1 MSKRYGVRLLLLC
14 ALSLAASSAAFASDD
29 KHGERKCDEDFV
41 MCNGSCPG
49 EDCQCEDEDCDDN
62 DNGGNDKEFCEEFH
76 GAAFGLCNAFCNAQ
90 QCHLFPKHSCDVLRQ
105 NFERQTGLSTFPCEG
120 EGTPTVTP
128 TDTPL
133 PLTPT
138 TTPPL
143 TATGSATA
151 TATRAVTG
159 TATDT
164 ATIATATATATD
176 TAAAP
181 SATATS
187 EPFQTS
193 TATATDTPEVPVATA
208 TSTQLATPTGT
219 AAGVIASQCT
229 CDCDGNGRVSI
240 DDLLRSV
247 LVVLGGLPQSDC
259 EALADHGA
267 LRIQD
272 LIRGV
277 RNALD
282 GCS

>member
-1 MSKRYGVRLLLLC
+1 MSKLYGVRLLLLC
-14 ALSLAASSAAFASDD
+14 ALSLASSSAAFASDGD
-29 KHGERKCDEDFV
+29 KHGGRKCDDDSV
-41 MCNGSCPG
+41 MRSESCRG
-49 EDCQCEDEDCDDN
+49 EDCREHKDCDDN
-62 DNGGNDKEFCEEFH
+62 DEDGNNKEFCEEFH

-120 EGTPTVTP
+120 EGTPTLTP

-133 PLTPT
+133 PLTLT
-138 TTPPL
+138 TTPTL
-143 TATGSATA
+143 TAAGTA
-151 TATRAVTG
+151 TA
-159 TATDT
+159 T
-164 ATIATATATATD
+164 ATIATATATGTATSATVTATATD

-187 EPFQTS
+187 EPFQTG

-219 AAGVIASQCT
+219 AAAVIGAQCA

-247 LVVLGGLPQSDC
+247 LVVLGGVPQSDC
-259 EALADHGA
+259 EALADDGA